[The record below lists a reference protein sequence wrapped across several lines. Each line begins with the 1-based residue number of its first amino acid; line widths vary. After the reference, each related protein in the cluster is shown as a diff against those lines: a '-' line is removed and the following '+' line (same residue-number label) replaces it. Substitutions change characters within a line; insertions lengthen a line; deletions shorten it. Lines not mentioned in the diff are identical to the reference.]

1 MPIVIFTRISD
12 HLLTVFGVNLLV
24 AHEYKIGPKPEEV
37 SQMRVLPALTIIVFL
52 LGCDS
57 DVKVIAPGE
66 TSESQARTIDQ
77 DKTEIDPSETD
88 SFRINNKEIRDEVL
102 EFFEK
107 GNIWYFISDDNLITI
122 FLSDGDK
129 VDKIYTD
136 VRLTYIRRN

>member
-1 MPIVIFTRISD
+1 
-12 HLLTVFGVNLLV
+12 
-24 AHEYKIGPKPEEV
+24 
-37 SQMRVLPALTIIVFL
+37 MRVLPALIIIIFL
-52 LGCDS
+52 MGCDS

-88 SFRINNKEIRDEVL
+88 SFRINNKEIRDEML

-107 GNIWYFISDDNLITI
+107 GNIWYSISDDNLITI

-129 VDKIYTD
+129 VDEIYTD

>member
-1 MPIVIFTRISD
+1 
-12 HLLTVFGVNLLV
+12 
-24 AHEYKIGPKPEEV
+24 
-37 SQMRVLPALTIIVFL
+37 MRVLPALIIIIFL
-52 LGCDS
+52 MGCDS

-88 SFRINNKEIRDEVL
+88 SFRISNKEIRDEML

-107 GNIWYFISDDNLITI
+107 GDIWYSISDDNLITI

-129 VDKIYTD
+129 VDEIYTD

>member
-1 MPIVIFTRISD
+1 MAIFTRIRD
-12 HLLTVFGVNLLV
+12 QVLTVFGDNWLV
-24 AHEYKIGPKPEEV
+24 AQEYLTGPKSEEV
-37 SQMRVLPALTIIVFL
+37 SQMRVLPALILIIFL

-57 DVKVIAPGE
+57 GVKVTTLGE

-77 DKTEIDPSETD
+77 DRTEIDPLETD
-88 SFRINNKEIRDEVL
+88 SFRISNKEIRDEML

-107 GNIWYFISDDNLITI
+107 DNIWYSLSDDNLITI
-122 FLSDGDK
+122 FLIDGDK